1 MIENVSN
8 KLTEHA
14 EYIGVG
20 KVLNSKTVL
29 KYSDLDQLV
38 NMVLEEFC
46 WSQGL
51 RFHNWNAAQTHRM
64 GN

>member
-1 MIENVSN
+1 MYFFQKVPKIMIENVSN

-20 KVLNSKTVL
+20 VLNSKTVL

-46 WSQGL
+46 
-51 RFHNWNAAQTHRM
+51 
-64 GN
+64 